1 MKFRVSDIL
10 IFCLLFIFA
19 VAFPVDLFQIP
30 SIYKLVIQISIRL
43 LILAYYIYI
52 CIINNVNIFTF
63 YNWKRLLLFTP
74 FLLACFSNL
83 IASGLEGGV
92 SGVITMDNTYL
103 SLLIV
108 YHFVT
113 AIVEEFLFRL
123 FLQSSLVGV
132 GSLKR
137 IFASAGLFALMHLLN
152 IVNISTVDGLIIVI
166 TQVIYN
172 FGLGILLGF
181 VYEYSYS
188 LIGSIFLHFT
198 FNFFN
203 TVMFQYLG
211 CQCSDFA
218 FYMTAVVIAVI
229 LAIYTFLIYRFVL
242 TKNQR
247 YFRE

>member
-10 IFCLLFIFA
+10 IFSLLFIFA
-19 VAFPVDLFQIP
+19 IAFPVDLIP
-30 SIYKLVIQISIRL
+30 VDAVYRLVIQISIRL
-43 LILAYYIYI
+43 LILGYYIYI
-52 CIINNVNIFTF
+52 CVLNKVNIFKF
-63 YNWKRLLLFTP
+63 YNWKRLVLFTP
-74 FLLACFSNL
+74 FLLACFSNM
-83 IASGLEGGV
+83 IASGIDGGYPGIV
-92 SGVITMDNTYL
+92 TMSDTYF

-108 YHFVT
+108 YHFIT

-137 IFASAGLFALMHLLN
+137 ILASAGIFALMHLLN
-152 IVNISTVDGLIIVI
+152 IVNISTVDQLV
-166 TQVIYN
+166 TVLVQVVYN

-188 LIGSIFLHFT
+188 LPGSIFLHFS

-203 TVMFQYLG
+203 TVLYQYLG
-211 CQCSDFA
+211 CECSYFT
-218 FYMTAVVIAVI
+218 FYMTAVVIAVV
-229 LAIYTFLIYRFVL
+229 LAVYTFLIYRFVL
-242 TKNQR
+242 TKNER